1 MDWKECNIK
10 RLVKK
15 INVDDNLIKSL
26 LNSSQNK
33 LISAK
38 RLKLD
43 KTTCSSIISL
53 CYESLREALE
63 ALAIKKGLK
72 IYNHECYT
80 SFLKEIIN
88 KEKISI
94 KFDKFRKI
102 RNKINYYGKE
112 ISIEETEDVK
122 KEIMILIKQIREL
135 L

>member
-10 RLVKK
+10 KLVKK
-15 INVDDNLIKSL
+15 INIDDNLIKSL

-38 RLKLD
+38 RLD
-43 KTTCSSIISL
+43 MDETACSSIISL
-53 CYESLREALE
+53 CYESLREVLE
-63 ALAIKKGLK
+63 ALAIKRGLK

-80 SFLKEIIN
+80 PFLKEVIN
-88 KEKISI
+88 KEEISI

-102 RNKINYYGKE
+102 RNRINYYEKE
-112 ISIEETEDVK
+112 IGVEETENIK
-122 KEIMILIKQIREL
+122 KEIIILIKQIKEL